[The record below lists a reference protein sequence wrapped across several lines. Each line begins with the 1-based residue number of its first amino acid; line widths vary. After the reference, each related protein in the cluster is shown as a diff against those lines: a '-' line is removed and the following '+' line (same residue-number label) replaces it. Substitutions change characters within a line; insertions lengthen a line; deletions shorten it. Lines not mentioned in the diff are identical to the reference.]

1 MKTLS
6 IILALS
12 LVFTGCTKE
21 NLLEQQETP
30 SKQATIDY
38 MGNPA
43 ADGMGWVLRFA
54 DQSYEIPTNLT
65 EEFQDDEL
73 NVKVAYKK
81 SSRTF
86 PCRCVE
92 PKQMVDIISIERISA
107 TAQK

>member
-12 LVFTGCTKE
+12 LIFTGCTKE
-21 NLLEQQETP
+21 NIVAEQEIP
-30 SKQATIDY
+30 SKKATVDY

-65 EEFQDDEL
+65 EEFQYDEL
-73 NVKVAYKK
+73 DVEVVYKK
-81 SSRTF
+81 SSKTF
-86 PCRCVE
+86 PCRCAE
-92 PKQMVDIISIERISA
+92 PKYMVDIISIKRISA